1 MGCDGG
7 TIPRRDELV
16 RMKKKPEQKD
26 KDAERSFKWRNC
38 ALSQQ
43 PLQEPVVACG
53 LGRLYSKSSVLEALL
68 DKETKP
74 ESINHI
80 KNLKDLKDLNLAK
93 NPAYKATDHTDGAVG
108 EGNAPYICPISG
120 LEMSGKFRFVFLWSC
135 GCVLAERALKEV
147 KQNLCH
153 MCQQPFTDNDIVVLN
168 GTDEDLE
175 KLKEKMA
182 VRVASRKSSKKSK
195 ADKTEKTEIKI
206 EPATPSSSSSSSTEV
221 EQIETKHENEVKEE
235 PEAGP
240 SNAVKKEIET
250 IPLSLPKYNPNKQ
263 ARGHFGSSKRVH
275 PTELAQD
282 PQYKKTKKDYS
293 VAKDPQTSE
302 VYKSLFTSHKSD
314 QSQKRAH
321 WVTYNPFYN

>member
-43 PLQEPVVACG
+43 PLQTPVVACG
-53 LGRLYSKSSVLEALL
+53 LGRLYSKSSVIEALL

-80 KNLKDLKDLNLAK
+80 KNLKDIKDLTLVK
-93 NPAYKATDHTDGAVG
+93 NPAYTAADHTEGAVG

-135 GCVLAERALKEV
+135 GCVLAERGLKEV
-147 KQNLCH
+147 KQNICH
-153 MCQQPFTDNDIVVLN
+153 MCQHPFTDNDVVVLN
-168 GTDEDLE
+168 GTDEDIE

-195 ADKTEKTEIKI
+195 ADKTEKTEIKV
-206 EPATPSSSSSSSTEV
+206 EPATPSSSTQNGTETAPV
-221 EQIETKHENEVKEE
+221 KQENGVKEE
-235 PEAGP
+235 PQAGP
-240 SNAVKKEIET
+240 SSSHAVKKEIET

-263 ARGHFGSSKRVH
+263 ARGHFGSTKRAY

-282 PQYKKTKKDYS
+282 PSYKKTKKDYS

-302 VYKSLFTSHKSD
+302 VYKSLFTSHQTDK
-314 QSQKRAH
+314 SQKRAH